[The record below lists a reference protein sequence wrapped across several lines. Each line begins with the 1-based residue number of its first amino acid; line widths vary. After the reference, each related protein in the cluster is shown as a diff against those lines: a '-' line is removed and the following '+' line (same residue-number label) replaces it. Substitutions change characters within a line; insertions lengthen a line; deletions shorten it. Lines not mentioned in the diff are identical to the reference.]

1 MNLPAADVDSSVVNQ
16 QSDGQQPGAL
26 FPAPVSALS
35 GAQAGGGDDHGLV
48 AGDVAHGD
56 EGEDGGADGEEA
68 GNGEE
73 GVFSELG
80 VPLEEVHCQDYLVCD
95 EYECVEVAQTDLA
108 DAVFE
113 RYEGD
118 DTEHRAYQLEDG
130 GEGKAL
136 ECRYFYEAD
145 DGVLSDEADH
155 GCEEHGDKQSGCYG
169 QEEALYSEKHID
181 VDFMGLQAQK

>member
-1 MNLPAADVDSSVVNQ
+1 MTALPRT
-16 QSDGQQPGAL
+16 
-26 FPAPVSALS
+26 
-35 GAQAGGGDDHGLV
+35 QAGGGDDHGLV

>member
-1 MNLPAADVDSSVVNQ
+1 M
-16 QSDGQQPGAL
+16 
-26 FPAPVSALS
+26 SALAGAETAGRHYHGFVS
-35 GAQAGGGDDHGLV
+35 GYI
-48 AGDVAHGD
+48 AHGD
-56 EGEDGGADGEEA
+56 KGEDGGADGEEA
-68 GNGEE
+68 GNGED

-95 EYECVEVAQTDLA
+95 EYEGVEVAQTDLA

-130 GEGKAL
+130 GEGEAL

-155 GCEEHGDKQSGCYG
+155 GREEHGDEQSGCYG